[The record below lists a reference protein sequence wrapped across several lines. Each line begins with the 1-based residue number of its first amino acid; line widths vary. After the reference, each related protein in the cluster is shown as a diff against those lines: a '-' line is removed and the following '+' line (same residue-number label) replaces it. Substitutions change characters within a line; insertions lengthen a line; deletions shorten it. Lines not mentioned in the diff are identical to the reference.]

1 MTYDREIKYMRKQIE
16 KARLNLIY
24 AQSHD
29 NTPQEQIR
37 NLVEKINIIATI
49 LDALEIASHV
59 RHGKWEDK
67 MVRDWHCSECGKKV
81 PKQVWFDGYCYD
93 DKLNYCPNC
102 GAKMDGKDNHHVD
115 DR

>member
-1 MTYDREIKYMRKQIE
+1 MSYGREIKYMRKQFE

-29 NTPQEQIR
+29 TMSQRLIDNQE
-37 NLVEKINIIATI
+37 EKLEIVATI

-102 GAKMDGKDNHHVD
+102 GAKMDGMDGEKE
-115 DR
+115 